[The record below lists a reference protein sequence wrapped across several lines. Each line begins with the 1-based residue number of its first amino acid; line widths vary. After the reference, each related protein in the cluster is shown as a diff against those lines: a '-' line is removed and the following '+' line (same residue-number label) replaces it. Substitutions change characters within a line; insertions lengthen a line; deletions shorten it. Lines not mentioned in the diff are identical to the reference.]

1 MNYKKKKIHHYNVS
15 DNSNPSSN
23 YNKEREVLFKE
34 LFDLKLSN
42 SVISPLTIS
51 RMELTRILYYNQIYQ
66 NIINKPGV
74 IMEFGVQYGITLST
88 LIKLR
93 GIYEP
98 YNYFREIIG
107 FDTFDGFTNKLSSDE
122 KKLGWKKNDYGVVK
136 NFENMLEK
144 YLHLEE
150 SNTHINWIKKF
161 KLVKGDASNT
171 IIKYLKDNPH
181 TIIGM
186 AIFDMDVYYPT
197 KKVLEIIKPRLYKGS
212 ILVFDELNHK
222 SFPGETLAVMESVG
236 LNNLKFN
243 SFHGQAGGCWAVV
256 E

>member
-1 MNYKKKKIHHYNVS
+1 MKLKIKKEHHYNVS
-15 DNSNPSSN
+15 DNNNPNNN
-23 YNKEREVLFKE
+23 YNKEKEVLLKE

-42 SVISPLTIS
+42 AIISPLSIS
-51 RMELTRILYYNQIYQ
+51 RLELTKILYYNEVYQ
-66 NIINKPGV
+66 NILNKPGV
-74 IMEFGVQYGITLST
+74 IMEFGAQYGITLST

-107 FDTFDGFTNKLSSDE
+107 FDTFDGFTNKLSDDE

-136 NFENMLEK
+136 NFENKLEK
-144 YLHLEE
+144 LLNLEE
-150 SNTHINWIKKF
+150 SNAPINWIKKF
-161 KLVKGDASNT
+161 KLVKGDASET

-197 KKVLEIIKPRLYKGS
+197 KKVLETIKPRLYKGS
-212 ILVFDELNHK
+212 IIVFDELNHEL
-222 SFPGETLAVMESVG
+222 FPGETLAVMKSVG
-236 LNNLKFN
+236 LNNLKFK
-243 SFHGQAGGCWAVV
+243 SFHGQAGCWAVV
-256 E
+256 GE

>member
-1 MNYKKKKIHHYNVS
+1 MYNKKKIYHYNVS

-23 YNKEREVLFKE
+23 YDKEREVLFKE

-122 KKLGWKKNDYGVVK
+122 KKLG
-136 NFENMLEK
+136 
-144 YLHLEE
+144 
-150 SNTHINWIKKF
+150 
-161 KLVKGDASNT
+161 
-171 IIKYLKDNPH
+171 
-181 TIIGM
+181 
-186 AIFDMDVYYPT
+186 
-197 KKVLEIIKPRLYKGS
+197 
-212 ILVFDELNHK
+212 
-222 SFPGETLAVMESVG
+222 
-236 LNNLKFN
+236 
-243 SFHGQAGGCWAVV
+243 
-256 E
+256 